1 MAVQFDVG
9 LKFHVRWPSGK
20 VDSLLVDASSALIGT
35 AGHCEVRLP
44 MGVGSHEH
52 VEVFVT
58 DGAVHLTT
66 RGDAAPPLLD
76 GAPFVSGLWPRGTV
90 LTIGNIAMTVEPV
103 DLRGNVKR
111 RSPFWALAPVP
122 VIAVAA
128 LLARSSTAAE
138 TKIPPAPA
146 LFNAPITTCPNPNSP
161 TLPAFAAERARIG
174 YAMRE
179 RSPFSRGDGIDA
191 VGLLETAAACYRTA
205 NLPAEEQDTR
215 AAATDLR
222 NKLDEEYRTRRVRL
236 EHSSRVNDPYT
247 AKRELKILRPLMA
260 RHEGPYADWLA
271 AMDRWATT
279 EIATREGK
287 KLQ

>member
-1 MAVQFDVG
+1 MYVQFDVG

-66 RGDAAPPLLD
+66 RGDAALPLLD
-76 GAPFVSGLWPRGTV
+76 GAPFASGIWPRGSV
-90 LTIGNIAMTVEPV
+90 LTIGNIAMTVEPA

-122 VIAVAA
+122 LIAITA
-128 LLARSSTAAE
+128 LFARSSTE
-138 TKIPPAPA
+138 TENKAPPAPA
-146 LFNAPITTCPNPNSP
+146 LFDAPIAACPNPNSP

-179 RSPFSRGDGIDA
+179 RSPFSRGDGIEA
-191 VGLLETAAACYRTA
+191 VKLLETAAACYRTA
-205 NLPAEEQDTR
+205 NLPDDAREMQL
-215 AAATDLR
+215 AANDLR
-222 NKLDEEYRTRRVRL
+222 HKLEEEYHTRRVRL
-236 EHSSRVNDPYT
+236 EHASKVNDPIT
-247 AKRELKILRPLMA
+247 AKRELASLRPLTA
-260 RHEGPYADWLA
+260 HREGKYTDWLA
-271 AMDRWATT
+271 AMDRWATA
-279 EIATREGK
+279 EIAAREGK
-287 KLQ
+287 KF